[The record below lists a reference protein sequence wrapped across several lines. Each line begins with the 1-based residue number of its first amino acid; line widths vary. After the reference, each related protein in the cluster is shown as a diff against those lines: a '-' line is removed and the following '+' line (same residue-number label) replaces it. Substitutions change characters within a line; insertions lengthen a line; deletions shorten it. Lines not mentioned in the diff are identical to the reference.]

1 MENSKIGTT
10 TKNKVISAAEASSP
24 GADLNVR
31 DEKEFSQQNSAV
43 NFDANEFVFDPELE
57 FERIMQQI
65 EFGDNEK
72 RNF

>member
-1 MENSKIGTT
+1 M
-10 TKNKVISAAEASSP
+10 
-24 GADLNVR
+24 R
-31 DEKEFSQQNSAV
+31 DEKEFSPQNSAG
-43 NFDANEFVFDPELE
+43 NFDPNEFVFDPELE